1 MTEFMKLRQGD
12 LRLLETEQAK
22 TLLSGRD
29 PARVAY
35 VAADGTPR
43 VYPTYF
49 VWDGGQLVM
58 GTFAGG
64 LKIAALRARPAVAI
78 TVDTLGDPPTILQLR
93 GQAELAEVAGV
104 LPEYIQAQEQFRGAQ
119 AARAVL
125 AEIDQPGL
133 RMVRIVVRPTWVGLI
148 DFQER
153 LPQAMRSP

>member
-1 MTEFMKLRQGD
+1 
-12 LRLLETEQAK
+12 
-22 TLLSGRD
+22 
-29 PARVAY
+29 
-35 VAADGTPR
+35 
-43 VYPTYF
+43 
-49 VWDGGQLVM
+49 M

-78 TVDTLGDPPTILQLR
+78 TVDTLGDPPTILQIR

-125 AEIDQPGL
+125 AEIDNPGL
-133 RMVRIVVRPTWVGLI
+133 RMVRIAVTPTWAGLI
-148 DFQER
+148 DFHQR